1 MGHFRCPPDVLKY
14 KSDTAALFEDAR
26 SLYQSKRFEE
36 ANEMFLDCPARN
48 PRDRTAQ
55 VYRERCK
62 LYMKVGVD
70 ENWEG
75 IARHITYERAPGI
88 ISPG

>member
-1 MGHFRCPPDVLKY
+1 
-14 KSDTAALFEDAR
+14 
-26 SLYQSKRFEE
+26 
-36 ANEMFLDCPARN
+36 MFLDCPARN
-48 PRDRTAQ
+48 PRDKTAQ

-62 LYMKVGVD
+62 LYMKMGVD